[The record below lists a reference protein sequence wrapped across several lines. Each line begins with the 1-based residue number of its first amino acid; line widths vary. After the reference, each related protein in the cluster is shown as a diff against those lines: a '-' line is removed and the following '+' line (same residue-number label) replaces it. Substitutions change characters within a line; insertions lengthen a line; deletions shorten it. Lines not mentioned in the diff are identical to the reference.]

1 MQKLNLHRL
10 YLVLSVIILLIVFVG
25 CGSADDN
32 IFNYNENIKSSDEQ
46 QKLGTEIS
54 KLYMDISI
62 NMTPSKNGIISFQAE
77 PYIQDPA
84 LSWEYSLDIKLE
96 DDKIYINDIL
106 YEESSLVPP
115 VVLYSDGFLA
125 HANYIDETTDL
136 TTANTLTQIKNC
148 ESCYLLETKQDSKAG
163 QQIFVY
169 KINNAL
175 YFIRFFDNGQV
186 MRIHSAPIA

>member
-1 MQKLNLHRL
+1 MQKLNLHGL

-32 IFNYNENIKSSDEQ
+32 LFNYNENIQSSDEQ

-54 KLYMDISI
+54 KLYMDIST

-106 YEESSLVPP
+106 YEESSSVPP

-175 YFIRFFDNGQV
+175 YFIRFFDNGEV